1 MLLSCCMP
9 LPIRVVRLRR
19 GDRKRLERL
28 TRSRTT
34 PHRVVERTRIILAS
48 AGGEAGNAICA
59 KLGVS
64 RPTVTLWLDRYE
76 AEGLTGIMADRPR
89 SGRPKR
95 LSPADEA
102 EIVHRTLHTSPPAD
116 VGTHWSTRL
125 MAEVT
130 GRHHSTIARIWK
142 AHGLQPHRVQT
153 FKLSTDPEFVKKL
166 RDVVGLYV
174 NPPERAVVFSFD
186 EKSQIQAL
194 DRTQPGLPLKRGRA
208 GTWTHDYKRHGTTTL
223 FAALNVATGRIIQTC
238 MPRHRH
244 QEFLRFMRKVVR
256 TVPKDLDIHVILDN
270 YQTHK
275 HPKIKEWLEQHPRVH
290 FHFTP
295 TSASWLNIVERFFSE
310 LTERQLRRLAVNS
323 VAQLIDTITRYINRR
338 NRDPKPFKWT
348 ASVQKIMNK
357 VNKANETL
365 ATLH

>member
-1 MLLSCCMP
+1 M
-9 LPIRVVRLRR
+9 
-19 GDRKRLERL
+19 ERL

-59 KLGVS
+59 KLGMITTSEIARLCGVS

-208 GTWTHDYKRHGTTTL
+208 GTWTHDYKRHVL
-223 FAALNVATGRIIQTC
+223 
-238 MPRHRH
+238 PR
-244 QEFLRFMRKVVR
+244 
-256 TVPKDLDIHVILDN
+256 
-270 YQTHK
+270 
-275 HPKIKEWLEQHPRVH
+275 
-290 FHFTP
+290 
-295 TSASWLNIVERFFSE
+295 
-310 LTERQLRRLAVNS
+310 
-323 VAQLIDTITRYINRR
+323 
-338 NRDPKPFKWT
+338 
-348 ASVQKIMNK
+348 
-357 VNKANETL
+357 
-365 ATLH
+365 